1 MALLEID
8 NDKLSYIK
16 EQVKKSYPH
25 ECCGL
30 LVGINTS
37 ERRVVEV
44 CPVQNKNFERAHDRY
59 VIETRD
65 FEKVDKEAAKKG
77 FQIIGVYHSHP
88 DHPAVP
94 SVHDTEQVC
103 SNWFLSYIIV
113 AIEKGDKIDVKSWV
127 FNEEKKQFEEEEIKL
142 C

>member
-1 MALLEID
+1 MLEID

-65 FEKVDKEAAKKG
+65 FEKVDKEAAKKV
-77 FQIIGVYHSHP
+77 FKSLVFIILILIIPPFHRYMILSRYAPTGSYH
-88 DHPAVP
+88 
-94 SVHDTEQVC
+94 
-103 SNWFLSYIIV
+103 I
-113 AIEKGDKIDVKSWV
+113 
-127 FNEEKKQFEEEEIKL
+127 
-142 C
+142 